1 MSKTHWKK
9 MVNLDYLG
17 TYALEDGKDLTVT
30 IDYVRKE
37 NVTGNNGRNEQCMVA
52 HFKGDLKPMIL
63 NRTNAKTI
71 TKVLGSP
78 YIEDW
83 NGKRIMLYADTTR
96 FGGDIVECLRVRP
109 YAPPQTEPKQAAR
122 TEPKRNAVSDAAP
135 SDLICEKCGSVIEAA
150 WGMTAKDI
158 AEQSKA
164 KYGKRL
170 CGKCSQ
176 EAKAL
181 A

>member
-1 MSKTHWKK
+1 MKTHWKK

-17 TYALEDGKDLTVT
+17 TYALEEGQDLTLV

-52 HFKGDLKPMIL
+52 HFKGDVKPMIL

-71 TKVLGSP
+71 TKVTGSP

-83 NGKRIMLYADTTR
+83 ASKAITLYADTTR

-109 YAPPQTEPKQAAR
+109 YAPKQTNPDRGAQRQASS
-122 TEPKRNAVSDAAP
+122 E
-135 SDLICEKCGSVIEAA
+135 LICEDCGAQIMAA
-150 WGMTAKDI
+150 YGKTANGV
-158 AEQSKA
+158 AEQTKQ
-164 KYGKRL
+164 KFGRRL
-170 CGKCSQ
+170 CAECAAKEAGKG
-176 EAKAL
+176 A
-181 A
+181 

>member
-1 MSKTHWKK
+1 MKTHWKK

-17 TYALEDGKDLTVT
+17 TYALEEGQDLTLV

-52 HFKGDLKPMIL
+52 HFKGDVKPMIL

-71 TKVLGSP
+71 TKVTGSP

-83 NGKRIMLYADTTR
+83 AGKAITLYADTTR

-109 YAPPQTEPKQAAR
+109 YAPPAAKQTVAEQ
-122 TEPKRNAVSDAAP
+122 PKRTATDT
-135 SDLICEKCGSVIEAA
+135 SDLICENCGKPITAA
-150 WGMTAKDI
+150 YGKS
-158 AEQSKA
+158 AEGVAELTTA

-170 CGKCSQ
+170 CATCAK
-176 EAKAL
+176 EANASV
-181 A
+181 

>member
-17 TYALEDGKDLTVT
+17 TYALEDGKDLTVA
-30 IDYVRKE
+30 IDYVRRE
-37 NVTGNNGRNEQCMVA
+37 NVTGNNGRSEQCMVA
-52 HFKGDLKPMIL
+52 HFMGDLKPMIL

-83 NGKRIMLYADTTR
+83 AGKSITLYADTTR

-109 YAPPQTEPKQAAR
+109 YAPRQPERAEVAR
-122 TEPKRNAVSDAAP
+122 TANVS
-135 SDLICEKCGSVIEAA
+135 SDLICENCGAA
-150 WGMTAKDI
+150 IAAAYGKAAEVV
-158 AEQSKA
+158 AEQTKA

-170 CGKCSQ
+170 CAKCAAK
-176 EAKAL
+176 EAKGA
-181 A
+181 

>member
-1 MSKTHWKK
+1 MPKTHWKK

-30 IDYVRKE
+30 IDFVRRE

-52 HFKGDLKPMIL
+52 HFKGDIKPMIL

-83 NGKRIMLYADTTR
+83 SGHAITLYADTTR

-109 YAPPQTEPKQAAR
+109 FAPRQAEQTA
-122 TEPKRNAVSDAAP
+122 PKRTAAAEGAA
-135 SDLICEKCGSVIEAA
+135 SDLICERCGGRIEDAFGFKAA
-150 WGMTAKDI
+150 DVAAQT
-158 AEQSKA
+158 KA

-176 EAKAL
+176 EAKAG